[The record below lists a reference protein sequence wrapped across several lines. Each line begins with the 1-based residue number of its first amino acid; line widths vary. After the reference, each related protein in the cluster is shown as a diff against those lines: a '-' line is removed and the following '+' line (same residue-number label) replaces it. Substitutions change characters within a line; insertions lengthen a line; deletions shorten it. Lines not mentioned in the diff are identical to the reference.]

1 MNAVDLAPTARPA
14 LSMQPRNFAPES
26 PGPGGWRWLLDLARG
41 ADAAGLDRLVFAD
54 HVVFG
59 ENLEAYGD
67 PKAGGMQGGKQPTGP
82 DGHWLEPLT
91 LLSVLAGITS
101 HTRLMTGILLAGLRT
116 PATLAKTAA
125 TLDVL
130 SEGRLDLG
138 VGVGW
143 QREEYEA
150 NGIPHARRGDRLD
163 HTLEICQLLWREDVA
178 AHQSPDVN
186 FERIHMQPKPLQ
198 PCGIPIWIGGSL
210 HPAALRRIVRY
221 GTGWIPWGPDAAD
234 PAAGLQK
241 IRAALA
247 AADRSS
253 EGFAV
258 TAPLAVKKNDS
269 GVMDIT
275 ATMAGVPAMLEAGIT
290 DFRIRF
296 PLPAEREAVED
307 AIAPVVEAF
316 RKASGI
322 LA

>member
-1 MNAVDLAPTARPA
+1 
-14 LSMQPRNFAPES
+14 
-26 PGPGGWRWLLDLARG
+26 
-41 ADAAGLDRLVFAD
+41 
-54 HVVFG
+54 
-59 ENLEAYGD
+59 
-67 PKAGGMQGGKQPTGP
+67 
-82 DGHWLEPLT
+82 
-91 LLSVLAGITS
+91 
-101 HTRLMTGILLAGLRT
+101 
-116 PATLAKTAA
+116 
-125 TLDVL
+125 
-130 SEGRLDLG
+130 
-138 VGVGW
+138 
-143 QREEYEA
+143 
-150 NGIPHARRGDRLD
+150 
-163 HTLEICQLLWREDVA
+163 
-178 AHQSPDVN
+178 
-186 FERIHMQPKPLQ
+186 MQPKPLQ

-221 GTGWIPWGPDAAD
+221 GTGWIPSGPDAAD

-275 ATMAGVPAMLEAGIT
+275 DTMAGVPAMLEAGIT